1 MLYSILQ
8 IIAIQALFLLVYDL
22 FLKRETFF
30 NYNRAYLIITSILSL
45 VLPFVKFPAL
55 KTMATKDMV
64 IRLPEV
70 FIGTKSPTNYDIQ
83 IAEQAGI
90 IIEQPQPPIWQII
103 AITGIAVASLIFF
116 AKIAKIYWLKHRN
129 PKRWQ
134 GNVLIV
140 NLIKSSAAF
149 SFFNTIF
156 LGEHILDSEKPT
168 IYKHELVHIK
178 EFHTIDLL
186 FFEVLR
192 IIFWFNPLVYIYQ
205 NRIKELHEYIADAK
219 AVKQTGKSEYYT
231 SLLNQVLDVNH
242 VSFTNT
248 FFNKS
253 LIKKRIVMLQ
263 KSKSKQLNLVKY
275 ALLIPM
281 VFAML
286 IYTST
291 EVRAQKKDEVKH
303 KVYQELTDTELIEK
317 YYDEIVAMKNNGA
330 TFMEI
335 MEFAGFSEKNKEQY
349 MLSRTEFLKMKA
361 YFEYIADG
369 ILEKKLAEGSLTEKD
384 IESSERLR
392 LNKFKNYEEFKA
404 FKNTKEEKERW
415 ESDTEGGVLKLF
427 VNDVANKTEE
437 ETKRYNGLL
446 KQLENDNY
454 FNELVVTDGKST
466 LVLDSYVSN
475 DGEEI
480 IKEEVEVLEVP
491 FSVVEETPTTVDCK
505 DLESTKERK
514 KCFNAF
520 VNKHIG
526 KNFNTSIADS
536 LSPGK
541 KRIFVQFKIDK
552 EGKVGHIVARGPSKA
567 LEEEAKRVVATLP
580 QFVPGKQKGEAVV
593 VPFSIPIV
601 FEVKGDNNTKD
612 NQSSDNGELIY
623 IPFNKVDSPA
633 VFPDCNSIS
642 DTTEQRDCTVNAINK
657 FIVQKF
663 NMSAHKFTNLAA
675 GRKRIYAHFI
685 IDEFGNVTNIE
696 AKSAHPEL
704 DEEANRV
711 IALLPQ
717 FTPAKHKGKAIDV
730 RYSLPIML
738 QFVGNKTD

>member
-8 IIAIQALFLLVYDL
+8 IVAFQALFLLVYDM

-45 VLPFVKFPAL
+45 VLPFIKFPEL
-55 KTMATKDMV
+55 KTITTKDVV

-70 FIGTKSPTNYDIQ
+70 FIGTKTPTNYDIQ

-90 IIEQPQPPIWQII
+90 IIEQPPTPIWQII
-103 AITGIAVASLIFF
+103 VFSGIVLASLIFLV
-116 AKIAKIYWLKHRN
+116 KITKIYWLKHKN
-129 PKRWQ
+129 PKRWN
-134 GNVLIV
+134 GNILIV
-140 NLIKSSAAF
+140 KLIKSSAAF

-156 LGEHILDSEKPT
+156 LGEHISEIEKPT
-168 IYKHELVHIK
+168 IYTHEMVHIK
-178 EFHTIDLL
+178 EWHTLDLL

-253 LIKKRIVMLQ
+253 LIKKRIAMLQ
-263 KSKSKQLNLVKY
+263 KSKSKQLNLIKY
-275 ALLIPM
+275 SLLIPM
-281 VFAML
+281 VFGML

-291 EVRAQKKDEVKH
+291 EVRAQKKDVVKQ
-303 KVYQELTDTELIEK
+303 VLYQELTDAELIEK
-317 YYDEIVAMKNNGA
+317 YYDEIVAMKKNGA

-335 MEFAGFSEKNKEQY
+335 MEFAGFSEQRKEKY

-361 YFEYIADG
+361 YFEYMADG
-369 ILEKKLAEGSLTEKD
+369 ILEKKLEEGSLTEKD

-392 LNKFKNYEEFKA
+392 LNKFKTYEDFKA

-415 ESDTEGGVLKLF
+415 ESNVDDGILRLF
-427 VNDVANKTEE
+427 VEE
-437 ETKRYNGLL
+437 IGNQTAKEKKLLDGLL
-446 KQLENDNY
+446 KQLENDD
-454 FNELVVTDGKST
+454 FEKIIMTDGKST
-466 LVLDSYVSN
+466 F
-475 DGEEI
+475 I
-480 IKEEVEVLEVP
+480 IEDYQSPKSDKEVVESIEVP
-491 FSVVEETPTTVDCK
+491 FSVVEETPTTIDCK
-505 DLESTKERK
+505 DLESNEARK
-514 KCFNAF
+514 NCMSMF

-541 KRIFVQFKIDK
+541 KRVFVQFKIDK
-552 EGKVGHIVARGPSKA
+552 EGKVNHILARGPSKA

-580 QFVPGKQKGEAVV
+580 QFVPGKQKGKPVV

-601 FEVKGDNNTKD
+601 FEVKGDNNTND
-612 NQSSDNGELIY
+612 NQSVDNGELIY

-642 DTTEQRDCTVNAINK
+642 DATEQRDCTVNSINK

-663 NMSAHKFTNLAA
+663 NMASPNFANLPA
-675 GRKRIYAHFI
+675 GRQRIYAHFI
-685 IDEFGNVTNIE
+685 IDKLGNVTNIE

-704 DEEANRV
+704 DEDAKRV
-711 IALLPQ
+711 VALLPQ
-717 FTPAKHKGKAIDV
+717 FTPAKHKGKTVDV
-730 RYSLPIML
+730 RYSLPIVL
-738 QFVGNKTD
+738 QFVGDKTD